1 MLINMVTK
9 EGFSIARAIKKLGLK
24 LTTARF
30 ILQKYK
36 ESGTYPMKQFKK
48 NTRMLRDLPDDA
60 SPSIN
65 VKVEQSQSQ

>member
-48 NTRMLRDLPDDA
+48 NSRMLRDMPDDGQPPIEA
-60 SPSIN
+60 KSEEHRP
-65 VKVEQSQSQ
+65 

>member
-1 MLINMVTK
+1 MVTK

-48 NTRMLRDLPDDA
+48 NSRMLRDLPEDG
-60 SPSIN
+60 
-65 VKVEQSQSQ
+65 